1 MNEIEKKVI
10 AAIQT
15 AGIEVED
22 TVSEDID
29 LTELIEDSFQF
40 ISMIVSL
47 EEELQ
52 VEIPDDYLVMDK
64 LQSLKGFI
72 VMLEELVRAEE

>member
-1 MNEIEKKVI
+1 MNEIEKKVMV
-10 AAIQT
+10 AIQT

-22 TVSEDID
+22 TMSEDID

-40 ISMIVSL
+40 ISMIVNL

-72 VMLEELVRAEE
+72 VMLEELVRVEE